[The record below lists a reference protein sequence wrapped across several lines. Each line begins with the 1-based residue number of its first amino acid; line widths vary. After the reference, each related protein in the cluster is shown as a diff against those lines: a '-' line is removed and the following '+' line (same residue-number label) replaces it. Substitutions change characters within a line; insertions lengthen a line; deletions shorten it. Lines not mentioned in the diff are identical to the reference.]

1 MSGRRTCWFV
11 LLPGWILKFEEKGSI
26 GSLPFVRFHS
36 VSFRRVPSF
45 VRDTMW
51 IEPSHAN
58 NDINISIDDNLHEPS
73 SLFLLILF
81 LRLNKLLPKYIKVK
95 YNREFSSKESTNRR
109 MISWCKK
116 FDQNQLKSEANAF
129 KELEDW
135 FSKEDDDCQKKF
147 CTFYIEQW
155 NSTTV
160 YFVSLN
166 FIPWSDDESST
177 LKVARVL
184 TNTSRSLIKSL
195 DRRENKAIKIGS
207 HDIQTPPENPSK
219 VTSLLGVD
227 FNEHLVNDVLDDMVI
242 ELGWRTLEHS
252 TNDITWQNTIDSRNL
267 RIKCKFVII
276 EHT

>member
-95 YNREFSSKESTNRR
+95 FNREFSSKESTNRR
-109 MISWCKK
+109 VISWCKK
-116 FDQNQLKSEANAF
+116 FDQLKSEANAF
-129 KELEDW
+129 KGRLIFQRRWWLSNE
-135 FSKEDDDCQKKF
+135 F
-147 CTFYIEQW
+147 CTFHIEQW

-160 YFVSLN
+160 YFVLN
-166 FIPWSDDESST
+166 FIPTWSDDESST